1 VWSAESALLLMVH
14 SKLSA
19 VDDQAVRPWSI
30 GRDVCLW
37 HKADMLNALTNVGF
51 GGKADMDQPLLT
63 KLDL

>member
-1 VWSAESALLLMVH
+1 MASS

-37 HKADMLNALTNVGF
+37 HKADVLDQACDVGF
-51 GGKADMDQPLLT
+51 
-63 KLDL
+63 